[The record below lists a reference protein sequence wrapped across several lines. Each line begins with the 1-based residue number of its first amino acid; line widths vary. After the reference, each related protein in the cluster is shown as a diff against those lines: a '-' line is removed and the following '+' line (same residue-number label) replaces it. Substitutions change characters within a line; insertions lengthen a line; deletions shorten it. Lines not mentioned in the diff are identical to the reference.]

1 MIASSVENNDYS
13 YGKEISHGQVV
24 KESAFPAAE
33 KKIAMNSALKEV

>member
-13 YGKEISHGQVV
+13 CGKEISHGQVV
-24 KESAFPAAE
+24 EESDFPAE